1 MFDITVSVE
10 TAYIE
15 HESDPLD
22 LRYVHAYQI
31 TITNGGDV
39 PAQLIARHWYIK
51 HADDKLEEVQGE
63 GVVGKQP
70 WIQPGES
77 FQYTSGAVLETE
89 YGSMSGYYVFKDA
102 EQNGYRVEIPEF
114 LLTLENDFIH

>member
-1 MFDITVSVE
+1 MFDVSVSVE
-10 TAYIE
+10 TVYIE

-51 HADDKLEEVQGE
+51 HADEKVEEVQGE

-77 FQYTSGAVLETE
+77 FE

-114 LLTLENDFIH
+114 LLTVENDFIH